1 MRILSLVGARP
12 QFVKAAVLCRA
23 LSLRAGVSHGLIH
36 TGQHYDREM
45 SGVFFEELGIPAPE
59 HNLGVGSGTHAAQ
72 TAEMMKRLEPLLESE
87 RPDWLLLYG
96 DTNSTL
102 AGALVAAKAGVRTAH
117 VEAGLRSFVRSMPE
131 EVNRVVAD
139 HLNDLLFCPTA
150 AAMENLRAEGLAE
163 RARMTGDVMYDAAR
177 IYTQEAERRGGG
189 LADRWEPG
197 AFALATLHRAAN
209 TDDPDCLRRILD
221 ALDRVS
227 AEVCPVVLPIH
238 PRTRARLAA
247 LGWQPAAVSLIEP
260 LSYLD
265 MLLMESRARFILTDS
280 GGVQKE
286 AYFARKPCVTLRE
299 ETEWV
304 ETLDHQCNVL
314 AGSDPGR
321 ILTAAHS
328 VGRSG
333 PWGDI
338 YGNGDAGGQMADI
351 LTSGAS
357 AFAHSAAKRDA
368 AASAAVA

>member
-12 QFVKAAVLCRA
+12 QFIKAAVLCRA
-23 LSLRAGVSHGLIH
+23 LAGRAGVAHGVIH

-59 HNLGVGSGTHAAQ
+59 HNLGVGSGSHAVQ
-72 TAEMMKRLEPLLESE
+72 TAEMMKRLEPLLAGE

-150 AAMENLRAEGLAE
+150 AAMENLRREGLDG

-189 LADRWEPG
+189 LAEQWGAG

-209 TDDPDCLRRILD
+209 TDDPDCLQRILA

-227 AEVCPVVLPIH
+227 AEVCPVVLPVH
-238 PRTRARLAA
+238 PRTRARLGE
-247 LGWQPAAVSLIEP
+247 LGWRPAAVTLIEP

-286 AYFARKPCVTLRE
+286 AYFARKPCITLRD

-304 ETLDHQCNVL
+304 ETLDRRCNVL
-314 AGSDPGR
+314 AGSDPAR
-321 ILTAAHS
+321 ILAAAQS
-328 VGRSG
+328 TGGCG
-333 PWGDI
+333 PWSDI

-351 LTSGAS
+351 LTQDAS
-357 AFAHSAAKRDA
+357 AFVHSAVKRET
-368 AASAAVA
+368 AVSVA